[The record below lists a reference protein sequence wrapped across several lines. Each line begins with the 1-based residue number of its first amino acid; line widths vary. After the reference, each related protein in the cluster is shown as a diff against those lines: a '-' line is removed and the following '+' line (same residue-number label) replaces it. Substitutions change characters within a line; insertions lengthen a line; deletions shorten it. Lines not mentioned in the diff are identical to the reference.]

1 MDPAILVILSSHNS
15 LTPVKDKTIPP
26 CNVLEFWNLFQLD
39 KSLTRAGIFVGHWA
53 GSGSCAWC
61 RSWRSSGRCGGS
73 TCSCGGG
80 RAEPR
85 DANRRAWSCDGG
97 RGGNCWWREWK
108 RRRRRLGVGHQRVY
122 WRRGRSFGPIVPPP
136 KPNSKEKDNY
146 NDTPIKFVTEIWK
159 NKTKRACSFTSL
171 MV

>member
-15 LTPVKDKTIPP
+15 LTPVKYKQFPLIMYWS
-26 CNVLEFWNLFQLD
+26 VGIYFKD

-53 GSGSCAWC
+53 RSGSCAWC
-61 RSWRSSGRCGGS
+61 RSWRSSGRCCGS
-73 TCSCGGG
+73 TCSCGG

-97 RGGNCWWREWK
+97 RGGNGWWREWK

-136 KPNSKEKDNY
+136 KRNSKEKDNY
-146 NDTPIKFVTEIWK
+146 NDTPNE
-159 NKTKRACSFTSL
+159 RALFTSL